1 MYSLSRKQANE
12 CSLRPTGTDVNYS
25 IDTNRYCFYF
35 LIARIWYAI
44 NMKYLKHIPYIRLWA
59 NIFEFHGKETINE
72 YVIDFILWLFITS
85 GLIVGFYFLYTISDI
100 YFRLLIYLAIY
111 LLLRFPLISATSRR
125 FQTIGTKP
133 GFCYF
138 MFIPM
143 GVFWSILVCLFAR
156 SEEESNKKS
165 RFRRVRVP
173 IISSTVLSGSVVVV
187 PFVVWVVVTIV
198 LDLFA
203 PPSTAES
210 SFDINKYDYYR
221 EKIKYAEKMLPSLDE
236 VGNPINK
243 EFAYRCVVYN
253 RFIGFVS
260 DGISL
265 FLDYDE
271 NDYDSEKETILNSYT
286 FLDSPKKDSTGYWQ
300 FPVSSFGYSGYS
312 FKIVPK
318 DEYSCKSFTMIGFDE
333 ENNSIAYLYFHDFDI
348 DYLEDGN
355 ATEEEKNKRMPR
367 LIETAFYWRQ
377 SFSN

>member
-1 MYSLSRKQANE
+1 
-12 CSLRPTGTDVNYS
+12 
-25 IDTNRYCFYF
+25 
-35 LIARIWYAI
+35 
-44 NMKYLKHIPYIRLWA
+44 MKYLKHIPYIRLWA
-59 NIFEFHGKETINE
+59 NISVFHGKETINE

-85 GLIVGFYFLYTISDI
+85 GLIVGFYFLYTLSVN
-100 YFRLLIYLAIY
+100 YLRLLICLAIY

-125 FQTIGTKP
+125 FHTIGTKP

-138 MFIPM
+138 ILIPM

-173 IISSTVLSGSVVVV
+173 IIASTALSGSIVVV
-187 PFVVWVVVTIV
+187 PLVVLVVVTIA
-198 LDLFA
+198 LDLFT
-203 PPSTAES
+203 PPSTVES

-236 VGNPINK
+236 VGNPFNI
-243 EFAYRCVVYN
+243 EFAYRCVVYD
-253 RFIGFVS
+253 RFLGFVS

-265 FLDYDE
+265 FLDYEE

-286 FLDSPKKDSTGYWQ
+286 FLDSPKKDSTGYWV

-312 FKIVPK
+312 FRIVPNYPYWNNS

-333 ENNSIAYLYFHDFDI
+333 ENNSTAYLYFYDFDY
-348 DYLEDGN
+348 DYLEYGN
-355 ATEEEKNKRMPR
+355 ATEEEKNKCMPR